1 MRGEGASPLDA
12 RGSYCV
18 EGLKLP
24 LNVTRSGGP
33 RTLAHMRSQDRS
45 QDLAGARPKPS
56 NRASMPGLQ
65 RTLTRHVS

>member
-33 RTLAHMRSQDRS
+33 RTLAHMRSQD
-45 QDLAGARPKPS
+45 LAGARQKPF